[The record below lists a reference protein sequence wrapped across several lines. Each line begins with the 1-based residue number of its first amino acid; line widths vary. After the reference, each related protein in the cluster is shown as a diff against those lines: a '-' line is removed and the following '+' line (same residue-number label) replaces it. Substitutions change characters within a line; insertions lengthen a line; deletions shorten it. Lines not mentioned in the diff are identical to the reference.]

1 MNQRNNEDT
10 APFLNRN
17 DGEGEKLPP
26 EAELNIEA
34 EQQLEIEKPEA
45 DYTLGMPIDQLE
57 EQEVAD
63 DPVRMYLHEIGRV
76 PLLTAVEER
85 DLARHLEE
93 DKRINEIKLD
103 HQQKYGKS
111 PSATEIMIAMLR
123 ELHQAFPLIN
133 ILQKQL
139 VIKPS
144 TSFMKSISNTRLR
157 SSIDSEISQ
166 QLVQAI
172 AHEMDRSMPEIE
184 QLLIN
189 LSLNINLLP
198 KEVLEA
204 ISDSASL
211 DDVES
216 LMKDE
221 ALISSIK
228 VYDRKFEIYLEEIKR
243 EAARAKRHLTNAN
256 LRLVVSVA
264 KKHIGRGMALL
275 DLIQEGNIGLMMALK
290 KFNPYKGYRFISYA
304 IWWIRAYIQ
313 NFIIKTW
320 SLVKIGTTQTQ
331 KKLFYKIG
339 KVRKAL
345 ESNRDDE
352 KRYDTLAH
360 DLDVSKEDLM
370 QMEQRMSSRD
380 LSLDAPFD
388 DDHELT
394 HLDLLQEESLNQEE
408 ALALEEE
415 KNLRERDV
423 RNAMKRLN
431 EKEKYV
437 VMNRVMADSPLTLQ
451 EIGSHL
457 KLSRE
462 RVRQIENEA
471 LKKLKKE
478 FSTRASL
485 EA

>member
-1 MNQRNNEDT
+1 LT
-10 APFLNRN
+10 WIILFL
-17 DGEGEKLPP
+17 K
-26 EAELNIEA
+26 I
-34 EQQLEIEKPEA
+34 
-45 DYTLGMPIDQLE
+45 
-57 EQEVAD
+57 V
-63 DPVRMYLHEIGRV
+63 V
-76 PLLTAVEER
+76 
-85 DLARHLEE
+85 
-93 DKRINEIKLD
+93 
-103 HQQKYGKS
+103 S
-111 PSATEIMIAMLR
+111 
-123 ELHQAFPLIN
+123 
-133 ILQKQL
+133 
-139 VIKPS
+139 
-144 TSFMKSISNTRLR
+144 TRLR
-157 SSIDSEISQ
+157 RVLSFRGVIKMSNLPAVKNSLESY
-166 QLVQAI
+166 LVQI
-172 AHEMDRSMPEIE
+172 NRFPLLKPEE
-184 QLLIN
+184 EFN
-189 LSLNINLLP
+189 LAVTYRKTN
-198 KEVLEA
+198 
-204 ISDSASL
+204 
-211 DDVES
+211 DVEAAQ
-216 LMKDE
+216 K
-221 ALISSIK
+221 LITS
-228 VYDRKFEIYLEEIKR
+228 
-243 EAARAKRHLTNAN
+243 N
-256 LRLVVSVA
+256 LRFVVKVA
-264 KKHIGRGMALL
+264 FEYKSYGVKLL

-290 KFNPYKGYRFISYA
+290 KFDPYKGYRFISYA
-304 IWWIRAYIQ
+304 IWWIRAYMQ

-360 DLDVSKEDLM
+360 DLDVPKEDLID
-370 QMEQRMSSRD
+370 MEQRMSSRD

-415 KNLRERDV
+415 KKLRERNVQD
-423 RNAMKRLN
+423 AMVRLN

-437 VMNRVMADSPLTLQ
+437 ITNRVMADSPLTLQ

-478 FSTRASL
+478 FSTGASL